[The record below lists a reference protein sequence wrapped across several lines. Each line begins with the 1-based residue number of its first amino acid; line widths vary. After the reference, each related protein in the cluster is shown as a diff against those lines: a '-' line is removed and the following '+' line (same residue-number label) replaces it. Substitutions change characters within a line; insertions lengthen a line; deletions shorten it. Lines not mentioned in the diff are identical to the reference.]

1 MQVETTEPK
10 KAEATL
16 YIDAISRA
24 LRDELRAD
32 PSVVLMGQDIA
43 AYGGAFKIT
52 RGFVDEFGVGRIM
65 NTPIAESGTIGI
77 AVGAALLGQRPVV
90 EMQFAD
96 FISCGYNQVVN
107 VAAKM
112 YYRTRHTVP
121 MVIRLPAG
129 GGVGAGAF
137 HSQCMEA
144 WFTHTAGLKVVAPAF
159 AADAYVLLREAIR
172 DPNPVLYF
180 EHKYLYRRQQDE
192 IPEPPEVGNGVE
204 AGARVVREGQ
214 DVTLVSYGW
223 MVHRSLEAAELL
235 ATEGV
240 SVEVIDLRVLAPLD
254 DATVLRSV
262 RKTNKVAV
270 VHEAQVT
277 GGFGSEIAA
286 RIAEQAVD
294 ALDGPI
300 RRIGFPDIP
309 VPFHK
314 DLEAAALPNPQ
325 KIVQEIR
332 ALVAW

>member
-1 MQVETTEPK
+1 MPTETPTATTET
-10 KAEATL
+10 TL

-24 LRDELRAD
+24 LRDELRSD
-32 PSVVLMGQDIA
+32 PSVLLMGQDIA

-52 RGFVDEFGVGRIM
+52 RGFLDEFGDSRIM

-112 YYRTRHTVP
+112 YYRTQHAVP
-121 MVIRLPAG
+121 LVIRLPAG

-159 AADAYVLLREAIR
+159 AIDAYTLLREAIR
-172 DPNPVLYF
+172 DPNPVIYL
-180 EHKYLYRRQQDE
+180 EHKYLYRRQQDVV
-192 IPEPPEVGNGVE
+192 PAAPPLASAVH
-204 AGARVVREGQ
+204 AGARVIREGS

-223 MVHRSLEAAELL
+223 MVHRCQEAAERL
-235 ATEGV
+235 AEDGI

-254 DATVLRSV
+254 DATVIESV
-262 RKTNKVAV
+262 RKTNKVAI

-277 GGFGSEIAA
+277 GGFGAEVAA
-286 RIAEQAVD
+286 RIADQAID
-294 ALDGPI
+294 CLDGPI
-300 RRIGFPDIP
+300 RRLGFPDIP

-314 DLEAAALPNPQ
+314 ELEAAVLPDAA
-325 KIVQEIR
+325 KIMREVR